1 MAAGEDQAQS
11 LVGHRFVAVVVG
23 LQLRESLQQLRLP
36 REPALPAD
44 AVDRAV
50 ARGRDQP
57 GTRILRRAVARPALE
72 CGRDR
77 ILKGVLC
84 ELEVAED
91 ADQGCE
97 NAAPLLAEDGFD
109 GNQCSTTG
117 LTSIVPPVRAA
128 GILAATSIASSRL
141 SASIR

>member
-1 MAAGEDQAQS
+1 VAAGEDQAEP
-11 LVGHRFVAVVVG
+11 LVGHRFVALIVG
-23 LQLRESLQQLRLP
+23 LQLREPLQELRLA
-36 REPALPAD
+36 RERALPAD

-57 GTRILRRAVARPALE
+57 GARILRRSVARPALE

-77 ILKGVLC
+77 VLKGVLR

-91 ADQGCE
+91 GDQDCE

-109 GNQCSTTG
+109 GTQCSTTG